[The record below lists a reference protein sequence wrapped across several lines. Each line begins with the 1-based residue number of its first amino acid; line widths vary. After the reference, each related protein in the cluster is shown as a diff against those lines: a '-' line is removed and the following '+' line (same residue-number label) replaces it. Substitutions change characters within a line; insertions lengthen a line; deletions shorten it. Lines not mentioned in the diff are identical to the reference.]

1 MTHRPRFAALAALLC
16 GQAALSA
23 PPKSVPP
30 KTASAQKV
38 SMTDPAKP
46 PVAAQKP
53 HSYERHGVK
62 IDDPYSWLK
71 DEGYP
76 KVDDVEVL
84 DYLKAE
90 NAYFETQIKPLA
102 PLVETIFQEM

>member
-1 MTHRPRFAALAALLC
+1 
-16 GQAALSA
+16 
-23 PPKSVPP
+23 
-30 KTASAQKV
+30 
-38 SMTDPAKP
+38 MTDPAKP